1 MSKFEQ
7 IFERVNAE
15 LEEAFTSPSPA
26 PTTQPAPTTGAP
38 TATTPTPPVSGTPT
52 KPTVP
57 PTNTYDS
64 THPAIQNIAKE
75 TDPNKILKMFQ
86 DLNIVLPPK

>member
-15 LEEAFTSPSPA
+15 LEEGYTSPA
-26 PTTQPAPTTGAP
+26 PTPAPTTGAP
-38 TATTPTPPVSGTPT
+38 TTPATPTTPPVAGT
-52 KPTVP
+52 KP
-57 PTNTYDS
+57 PTTTYDS

-86 DLNIVLPPK
+86 DLKIALPPK

>member
-15 LEEAFTSPSPA
+15 LEEGYTSPA
-26 PTTQPAPTTGAP
+26 PTTCAPTTPATPATP
-38 TATTPTPPVSGTPT
+38 TTPPVAGT
-52 KPTVP
+52 KP
-57 PTNTYDS
+57 PTTTYDS

-86 DLNIVLPPK
+86 DLKIALPPK

>member
-15 LEEAFTSPSPA
+15 LEEGFTS
-26 PTTQPAPTTGAP
+26 PAPTTGAP
-38 TATTPTPPVSGTPT
+38 TTPATPTTPPVAGT
-52 KPTVP
+52 KP
-57 PTNTYDS
+57 PTTTYDA

-86 DLNIVLPPK
+86 DLKIALPPK